1 MRSRKPIAI
10 VPVGDGASPIADT
23 RRWLVVSLIA
33 LVIAACSNPSQPAAA
48 DTASVEVTL
57 EDFAVEP
64 APDSVPA
71 GNVTFQA
78 TNAGRYGHALMVA
91 KTDLELAAL
100 PSTAT
105 GMLDPRAPG
114 IEVVGEIDGMA
125 PGGSGEV
132 TVTLAAGK
140 YILLCNIYDDN
151 GAHFRRGML
160 TAFTVTG

>member
-10 VPVGDGASPIADT
+10 
-23 RRWLVVSLIA
+23 VSLIA
-33 LVIAACSNPSQPAAA
+33 LVIAACSNPSQPGAA

-57 EDFAVEP
+57 EDFAVKP

-71 GNVTFQA
+71 GNVTFRA
-78 TNAGRYGHALMVA
+78 NNAGPRYGHALMVA

-100 PSTAT
+100 PSTST

-114 IEVVGEIDGMA
+114 IEVVGEVEGMA

-160 TAFTVTG
+160 TAFTVTD